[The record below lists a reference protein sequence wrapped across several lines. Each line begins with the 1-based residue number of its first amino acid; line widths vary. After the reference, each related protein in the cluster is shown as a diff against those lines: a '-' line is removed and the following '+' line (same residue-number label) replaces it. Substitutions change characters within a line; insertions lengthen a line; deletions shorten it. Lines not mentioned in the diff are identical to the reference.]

1 MLGKKQHLKSLCA
14 FCFFFLFFFLSHI
27 VTKVRLVISIMNS
40 RLINISVTSGGLERG
55 EEESNTPIAVFFLVA
70 SVTAGLC

>member
-1 MLGKKQHLKSLCA
+1 MLGKNSILKACV
-14 FCFFFLFFFLSHI
+14 LFVLSFDFFLSHI

>member
-1 MLGKKQHLKSLCA
+1 MC
-14 FCFFFLFFFLSHI
+14 FLFLLSFDFFLSHI

-70 SVTAGLC
+70 SVTAGFC